1 MNTARRLSASG
12 RVCVWHTRLKGRDF
26 GRSLGGSDLGASVHK
41 LKLGIGAVVG
51 FAVGLVG
58 GYLFL
63 GRIWTHVFTRPENV
77 TATDFYL
84 VVGLAT
90 LAGIVAATLSVKVL
104 ARKSTAARP
113 VHREAHA

>member
-1 MNTARRLSASG
+1 M
-12 RVCVWHTRLKGRDF
+12 
-26 GRSLGGSDLGASVHK
+26 HK

>member
-1 MNTARRLSASG
+1 VFACGTLGSRVGTSKEVSG
-12 RVCVWHTRLKGRDF
+12 EAV
-26 GRSLGGSDLGASVHK
+26 SGASMQK
-41 LKLGIGAVVG
+41 LKLGIGALLS

-63 GRIWTHVFTRPENV
+63 AKIWTHVFTRPESV

-90 LAGIVAATLSVKVL
+90 LAGIAAAALSVKLL
-104 ARKSTAARP
+104 ARKAATRP

>member
-1 MNTARRLSASG
+1 
-12 RVCVWHTRLKGRDF
+12 VQ
-26 GRSLGGSDLGASVHK
+26 K

-63 GRIWTHVFTRPENV
+63 AKIWTHVFTRPENV
-77 TATDFYL
+77 TAVDFYT
-84 VVGLAT
+84 VAGLAA
-90 LAGIVAATLSVKVL
+90 LAGIVLAVASVKVL
-104 ARKSTAARP
+104 GRKSTGRP